1 MKAVTLHLT
10 HCPRS
15 TSHISADSPRNPRHG
30 ALLPGVPGEG
40 IGDPAPAHTRAE
52 EGSGAGGR
60 PAVLARAA
68 PWPPR
73 GRPVTQHLRVLLLVL
88 AEHLRHGDQGLDLT
102 HLLADVHQLGQVRL
116 ADVVNCGQVSSR
128 ITLRILNS
136 LNYYLTSF
144 ERVNCI
150 PLLCLHLDKVCPSQ
164 RTNGPG
170 TPPSFLCSLV

>member
-1 MKAVTLHLT
+1 MHQHRSTWESLTEGQRMDESCDATSDT

-68 PWPPR
+68 PWAPR
-73 GRPVTQHLRVLLLVL
+73 RRPVTQHLRVLLLVL

-136 LNYYLTSF
+136 LNS
-144 ERVNCI
+144 
-150 PLLCLHLDKVCPSQ
+150 LL
-164 RTNGPG
+164 N
-170 TPPSFLCSLV
+170 FLCTCKLHTFTLSSSG

>member
-1 MKAVTLHLT
+1 MHQ
-10 HCPRS
+10 HRS
-15 TSHISADSPRNPRHG
+15 TWESLTGGQRLDESCDATSATLSSLYISAYSPSNPRHG

-136 LNYYLTSF
+136 LNS
-144 ERVNCI
+144 
-150 PLLCLHLDKVCPSQ
+150 LL
-164 RTNGPG
+164 N
-170 TPPSFLCSLV
+170 FLCTCKLHTFTLSSSG